1 MTLRRRTAAAV
12 VLLFVASTIYLP
24 LHLLT
29 EIHQHGLE
37 TPPAAVLTEHDHD
50 HDPDHHSSSHE
61 PHAAIDHHPDVLI
74 FRIESPADVVLA
86 ACLPGLDPAPPVPA
100 QGEGRRSVA
109 ISAPASSDLLRSSR
123 SRAPPASL

>member
-1 MTLRRRTAAAV
+1 MILRRTAAAV
-12 VLLFVASTIYLP
+12 VFLFAASTICIP

-37 TPPAAVLTEHDHD
+37 TPPAAVLTEHDAD
-50 HDPDHHSSSHE
+50 HDPDHHDSSHE

-74 FRIESPADVVLA
+74 TRSETPADVVLA
-86 ACLPGLDPAPPVPA
+86 ASPPCENPVAAVPA
-100 QGEGRRSVA
+100 RGERRRPVE
-109 ISAPASSDLLRSSR
+109 ISAPASFEGLRSSR

>member
-1 MTLRRRTAAAV
+1 MTLWRRMAAAV
-12 VLLFVASTIYLP
+12 LLLFVASTIYIP

-29 EIHQHGLE
+29 EIHQNGLE
-37 TPPAAVLTEHDHD
+37 PVPAAVLTEHDPD

-74 FRIESPADVVLA
+74 FRSETPADVVLA
-86 ACLPGLDPAPPVPA
+86 ACPPALDLVPPLPA
-100 QGEGRRSVA
+100 QGEGRKVLESSV
-109 ISAPASSDLLRSSR
+109 SASSEVLRASR